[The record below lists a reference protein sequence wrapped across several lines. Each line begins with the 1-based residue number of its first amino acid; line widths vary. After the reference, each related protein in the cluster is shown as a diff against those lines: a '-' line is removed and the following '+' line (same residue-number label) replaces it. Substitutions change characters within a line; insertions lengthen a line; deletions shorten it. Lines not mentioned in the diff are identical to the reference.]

1 VTIPHALLGST
12 ALLVLGLLAVWSAVV
27 IMPRSD
33 NTVQDELMAPW
44 TNGTT
49 PRRIVAF
56 GTSLTDGNDWPDRL
70 AENLTVCFAHP
81 VEVLRVAKPGAGST
95 WGLEAVFQ
103 VIALS
108 PDVVLM
114 EFAIN
119 DADLRDGVG
128 LSQSAEQHIEIASDL
143 QAALPDAQI
152 VLMTTSPA
160 FGLRR
165 WARPRL
171 PEYYDQ
177 VIVVAQTTGVAVMDF
192 YPRWRENDLREAFAD
207 GLHPNDSATSQIMD
221 SVLLDGFAR
230 ATGREC
236 GLVLGES
243 D

>member
-1 VTIPHALLGST
+1 VTLPRALLGSA
-12 ALLVLGLLAVWSAVV
+12 ALLVIGLLAVWSAVV
-27 IMPRSD
+27 VMSRSD
-33 NTVQDELMAPW
+33 NTVQDELMVLW

-56 GTSLTDGNDWPDRL
+56 GTSLTDGNGWPDRL

-95 WGLEAVFQ
+95 WGLEAVLQ

-128 LSQSAEQHIEIASDL
+128 LSQSALRHTEIVSDL
-143 QAALPDAQI
+143 QTALPDAQI

-160 FGLRR
+160 FGLRG

-171 PEYYDQ
+171 PQYYNQ
-177 VIVVAQTTGVAVMDF
+177 VVGVAEETGAAVMDF
-192 YPRWRENDLREAFAD
+192 YPRWRENDLRDEFAD
-207 GLHPNDSATSQIMD
+207 GLHPSDSATSQIMD
-221 SVLLDGFAR
+221 SVLLNGFAN
-230 ATGREC
+230 ATGLDC
-236 GLVLGES
+236 DLVVRES